1 MSKLMMINEVA
12 KNYHITK
19 RTLRYYEEIGLL
31 TNVKKNDSNYRYYDD
46 KTLIRLEQILL
57 LRELNFHINE
67 IREILISKDGE
78 VINNILSDKL
88 IKLQDDINSLLSLKN
103 IINSIISIKN
113 EVGIQ
118 QVNLYQILKE
128 QIYIHKNMERVFE
141 MSQFVGDVILVEF
154 GINIVECGNTIIEN
168 IKILRQDIK
177 KEYNKEIPL
186 IRIKDNLELKDDE
199 YRIIIK
205 GITVKQELLENAPG
219 NEKAST
225 IIDGLKDA
233 LIFNIQSIAK

>member
-1 MSKLMMINEVA
+1 MSKLMMISEVA

-19 RTLRYYEEIGLL
+19 RTLRYYEEIELL
-31 TNVKKNDSNYRYYDD
+31 TNVRKNDSNYRYYDNE
-46 KTLIRLEQILL
+46 TLIRLEQILL

-67 IREILISKDGE
+67 IREILISKDEE
-78 VINNILSDKL
+78 VINNILFDKL
-88 IKLQDDINSLLSLKN
+88 IKLQDDINSSISLKN

-154 GINIVECGNTIIEN
+154 GINVVECGNTIIEN

-177 KEYNKEIPL
+177 KDLNKEITL

-205 GITVKQELLENAPG
+205 GITVKQELLADVPC
-219 NEKAST
+219 NEKASM
-225 IIDGLKDA
+225 IINGLKDA
-233 LIFNIQSIAK
+233 LICNIQNITK

>member
-1 MSKLMMINEVA
+1 MSKLFMISEVA

-46 KTLIRLEQILL
+46 EALIRLEQILL

-67 IREILISKDGE
+67 IREMLVSKDE
-78 VINNILSDKL
+78 KVINNILSGKL
-88 IKLQDDINSLLSLKN
+88 IKLQDDINSLISFKN

-118 QVNLYQILKE
+118 KVNLYQILKE
-128 QIYIHKNMERVFE
+128 QIYIHKNMERMFE
-141 MSQFVGDVILVEF
+141 MSQFVGDVILIEF
-154 GINIVECGNTIIEN
+154 GINIVECGNTIIEK
-168 IKILRQDIK
+168 IKILRQDLK
-177 KEYNKEIPL
+177 KDLNKEIPL

-205 GITVKQELLENAPG
+205 GITVKQELLVDAMS
-219 NEKAST
+219 NEKVS
-225 IIDGLKDA
+225 IIIGGLKDA
-233 LIFNIQSIAK
+233 LICNMQNILE